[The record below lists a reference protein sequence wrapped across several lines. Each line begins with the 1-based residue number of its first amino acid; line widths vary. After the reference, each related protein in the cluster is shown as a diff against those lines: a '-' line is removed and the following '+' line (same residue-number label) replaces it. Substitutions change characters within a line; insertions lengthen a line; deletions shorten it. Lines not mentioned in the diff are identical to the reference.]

1 MEARKEL
8 LKQAQKVYLDDCA
21 TIFLYELPR
30 YVAYSNRL
38 QNYGTYSLGHW
49 KLATMWLL
57 NNNPGFFGTG
67 RFTTVKRPVPIKSF
81 FADVR
86 LGALI
91 QWHI

>member
-1 MEARKEL
+1 MEYDMEARKEL

-49 KLATMWLL
+49 KLATMWL
-57 NNNPGFFGTG
+57 
-67 RFTTVKRPVPIKSF
+67 
-81 FADVR
+81 AE
-86 LGALI
+86 
-91 QWHI
+91 

>member
-49 KLATMWLL
+49 KLATMWL
-57 NNNPGFFGTG
+57 
-67 RFTTVKRPVPIKSF
+67 
-81 FADVR
+81 AE
-86 LGALI
+86 
-91 QWHI
+91 